1 MDEPRYSLND
11 QVLRVLDYSRVSRHL
26 LVTAGDDGS
35 IHMWDTTSR
44 SPKVSWSKQHSA
56 PTAGVSFSPTNDKI
70 IASVGLD
77 KKLYTFDSGMR
88 KESFSIAYEIPFSSL
103 AFRDD
108 GWVLA
113 AGTSNGRVIFYDVRG
128 KPHPFT
134 VLRAFVNS
142 EAVTSLCW
150 QRSKAVVLNESN
162 CTDETALFGGA
173 FEDSVLMPDPLPS
186 AASLSL
192 SHTAC
197 VSGPRNS
204 ACSSYS
210 IESLPLAATT
220 TVETPH
226 RSSQWTGG
234 TLGKLHLQRSY
245 NFKDDMDVFSPLVD
259 VQPVTPSLDKLWHNY
274 DGAKRDQSV
283 EKAPSLLSMT
293 GFPLPCEDANSLHP
307 IFDWKPNLV
316 PKKDD
321 TYSFMQLGTTS
332 TSSKRDDSGITH
344 EVLSERLS
352 DNLTHH
358 PLGSFPSHF
367 SMFPSAGTSSPSVLN
382 VLQDQSSTSQMS
394 ADTMTAFGIDP
405 AVMPVKDMYSG
416 QEISAGILGHIP
428 FSSLSLPPGTK
439 PYPSQ
444 TNLESTITSMTL
456 NRKPSTYAE
465 RISSTSYG
473 DGTSPAPGLLKTKK
487 TGVGSREE
495 ILTGFSRS
503 DISSAVGPGMLS
515 STDVSNSLKGTLS
528 PQKKPSHSDTQ
539 HQGSSSFTV
548 NLFQRVVEE
557 TLSSSQQ
564 SIHEDVRNLHIE
576 VLRQFHM
583 QEMKMSSFM
592 RAILDNQAELMR
604 EIQALRKEYHEV
616 RQLLR

>member
-1 MDEPRYSLND
+1 MYFKGMDLIIKDAIPSLLMLHVTETLSCHGAD
-11 QVLRVLDYSRVSRHL
+11 LVVLNYLS
-26 LVTAGDDGS
+26 T
-35 IHMWDTTSR
+35 
-44 SPKVSWSKQHSA
+44 
-56 PTAGVSFSPTNDKI
+56 
-70 IASVGLD
+70 
-77 KKLYTFDSGMR
+77 
-88 KESFSIAYEIPFSSL
+88 
-103 AFRDD
+103 
-108 GWVLA
+108 
-113 AGTSNGRVIFYDVRG
+113 
-128 KPHPFT
+128 HPFESIFPE
-134 VLRAFVNS
+134 VYCMFSYYMYQAI
-142 EAVTSLCW
+142 TSLCW

-162 CTDETALFGGA
+162 CIDETALFGGA

-192 SHTAC
+192 SQTAS

-204 ACSSYS
+204 GRSSYS

-220 TVETPH
+220 TEETQH

-283 EKAPSLLSMT
+283 EKTPSLLSKT

-321 TYSFMQLGTTS
+321 TYSCMQLGTTS

-352 DNLTHH
+352 DNLAHH
-358 PLGSFPSHF
+358 PLGS
-367 SMFPSAGTSSPSVLN
+367 FPSAGTSSPSVLN

-394 ADTMTAFGIDP
+394 ADTMTASGIDP
-405 AVMPVKDMYSG
+405 AVLPVKDMYSG
-416 QEISAGILGHIP
+416 LDISAGILGHIP
-428 FSSLSLPPGTK
+428 FSSLNLPPGTK
-439 PYPSQ
+439 PYTSQ
-444 TNLESTITSMTL
+444 TTLESTMSSMTL

-465 RISSTSYG
+465 RISTTSYG
-473 DGTSPAPGLLKTKK
+473 DGTSTAAGSQKTKK
-487 TGVGSREE
+487 TGVETREE

-528 PQKKPSHSDTQ
+528 PQKKPFQSDTQ
-539 HQGSSSFTV
+539 HQGSSSFAV

-576 VLRQFHM
+576 VLRQFHL
-583 QEMKMSSFM
+583 QEMEMSSFM

-604 EIQALRKEYHEV
+604 EIQALRKENQEL
-616 RQLLR
+616 RQILL